1 MSTVVNP
8 TQIWNSSFNT
18 QSLRIVAL
26 GDSLVYGYG
35 DLVGGGWVERLRRQW
50 MGQENG
56 HVLYNLGVRG
66 DRTHQ
71 VAQRLEGEYRYRG
84 ELRNRVPDLI
94 MLSVGVNDS
103 ARLRRANGRLFTD
116 FETYQQEIENLL
128 DEAQQLCPVY
138 FVGMVPVDEA
148 KMPFIDCFYFNHF
161 DQYRYKEVTKKAC
174 HSRNIPYLDIFDLW
188 LGRGENYVKSRL
200 INDGLHPNVKGYES
214 LYEDIINW
222 QALQQLNMS
231 NVSAIV

>member
-1 MSTVVNP
+1 MSTAANP

-35 DLVGGGWVERLRRQW
+35 DIAGGGWVERLRRQW
-50 MGQENG
+50 MAQQEG

-71 VAQRLEGEYRYRG
+71 VAERLEGEYRYRG

-103 ARLRRANGRLFTD
+103 ARLRRPNGRLFTD

-128 DEAQQLCPVY
+128 DKAQQLCPVY
-138 FVGMVPVDEA
+138 FVGMVPVDEE

-174 HSRNIPYLDIFDLW
+174 QSRNIPYLDIFDLW

-214 LYEDIINW
+214 LYEDIVNW
-222 QALQQLNMS
+222 EALQRLNIS
-231 NVSAIV
+231 NLSAIV